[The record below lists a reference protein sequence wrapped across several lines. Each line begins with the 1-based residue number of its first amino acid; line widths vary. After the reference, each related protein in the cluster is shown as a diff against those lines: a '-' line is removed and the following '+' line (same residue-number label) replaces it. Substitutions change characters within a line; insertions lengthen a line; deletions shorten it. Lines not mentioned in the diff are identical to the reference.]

1 MNSWEIIILFFS
13 FQALIFGVL
22 FLFKREGFKTAHRIF
37 GIFLLLYS
45 YNLFFNVLYWSRFD
59 TRLYTAI
66 SGTYYIVLALYGG
79 LFYFYVKKL
88 TTGQLIKGRE
98 FLLFSPLILV
108 FYQFGSY
115 YFLDLDT
122 KMKIH
127 QNIEYESVIRYVPYG
142 HIFLSL
148 FLLGMGI
155 YTYARFIRNYK
166 EDPEM
171 SIWLKAI
178 SATFILFGIS
188 HVVYAVLV
196 EFLILPVEYDYFITL
211 FMIALIVLVT
221 YFAFNHSSIFNGQS
235 LQKVIPLV
243 KYEKT
248 GLSSEFSMELKD
260 KLMILMES
268 KKPYLNSDVRLD
280 TIADLLDI
288 SRHHASQ
295 IINEHFSLHFFDF
308 INKYRIREAERLLS
322 SGQALTIED
331 IAYQSGFNNRISF
344 YKAFKKIMGCT
355 PSTYRRHHL
364 AS

>member
-1 MNSWEIIILFFS
+1 MNTWEIIILFFS
-13 FQALIFGVL
+13 FQALIFGIL
-22 FLFKREGFKTAHRIF
+22 FLFKREGFKTAHKLF

-45 YNLFFNVLYWSRFD
+45 YNLFFNVLYWSRFEP
-59 TRLYTAI
+59 RLYI
-66 SGTYYIVLALYGG
+66 SLSGTYYILLALYGG

-88 TTGQLIKGRE
+88 TTGQLIRARE
-98 FLLFSPLILV
+98 FLLFSPLLLV

-115 YFLDLDT
+115 YFLDVDT
-122 KMKIH
+122 KINIH
-127 QNIEYESVIRYVPYG
+127 QSNQYDGFVRDVPFG
-142 HIFLSL
+142 HI
-148 FLLGMGI
+148 LLTVILLAIGI

-178 SATFILFGIS
+178 SASFILFGLS
-188 HVVYAVLV
+188 HVVYAILV
-196 EFLILPVEYDYFITL
+196 EFLILPAEYDYFITL

-221 YFAFNHSSIFNGQS
+221 YFAFNHSSIFNGHS
-235 LQKVIPLV
+235 IRKLIPLV

-260 KLMILMES
+260 KLMELMES

-280 TIADLLDI
+280 TIANLLDI

-322 SGQALTIED
+322 SGQSLTIED

-355 PSTYRRHHL
+355 PSSYRRHHL